1 MARPVEK
8 NPMKC
13 PTCNV
18 WVRVIETRNGPD
30 NTKRRRYECAN
41 LHRFTTE
48 ERILHNPKPT
58 PKEKAALIQKA
69 LLRAL
74 QSGAAD
80 PTGPSSTPT
89 KTTASTSTAHPDA
102 PPTRKPMT

>member
-18 WVRVIETRNGPD
+18 WVRVVETRSGPD

-48 ERILHNPKPT
+48 ERILQTPQPT
-58 PKEKAALIQKA
+58 PKEKAALIKEGLA
-69 LLRAL
+69 RAL
-74 QSGAAD
+74 RSDGAA

-89 KTTASTSTAHPDA
+89 KKTTSTSTP
-102 PPTRKPMT
+102 